1 MADSKERLDAMKNY
15 CDKAIMVERELNF
28 WNGLI
33 NQANQKLSQYRNEQL
48 RLKKVMSEAQTQFA
62 SLGFMSQ
69 QKIGE
74 KQAEIQKYKR
84 KCRKSAI
91 VFFVIVLVAAIITGI
106 AGIGSMVS
114 GQIPQSGQGIFL
126 IFSMFLAILYGLFI
140 PLIICIV
147 IYVLN
152 KSRQRNLMR
161 EISQNA
167 LNNEE
172 RRKKAIL
179 QDRFEKAEKESS
191 QIGLSQQ
198 VLVRQQRELIQMGK
212 EVGMIREQ
220 FYARGEIPK
229 GYQNLEAMISFFY
242 YLDNK
247 IVNEIDGADG
257 MYARYHLDCQH
268 REHMAELRGIRHAI
282 EEHERHEQIR
292 HQELMRT
299 IQVYGTAI
307 SAQLG
312 RMGNDLSDIR
322 DIHQKWADKYL

>member
-1 MADSKERLDAMKNY
+1 
-15 CDKAIMVERELNF
+15 
-28 WNGLI
+28 
-33 NQANQKLSQYRNEQL
+33 
-48 RLKKVMSEAQTQFA
+48 
-62 SLGFMSQ
+62 
-69 QKIGE
+69 
-74 KQAEIQKYKR
+74 
-84 KCRKSAI
+84 
-91 VFFVIVLVAAIITGI
+91 VIVLVAAIITGI

-172 RRKKAIL
+172 RRKKAII

-247 IVNEIDGADG
+247 
-257 MYARYHLDCQH
+257 
-268 REHMAELRGIRHAI
+268 
-282 EEHERHEQIR
+282 
-292 HQELMRT
+292 
-299 IQVYGTAI
+299 
-307 SAQLG
+307 
-312 RMGNDLSDIR
+312 
-322 DIHQKWADKYL
+322 

>member
-48 RLKKVMSEAQTQFA
+48 RLKKVMSEAQTQLA

-126 IFSMFLAILYGLFI
+126 IFSMFFGYTLWFI
-140 PLIICIV
+140 
-147 IYVLN
+147 Y
-152 KSRQRNLMR
+152 
-161 EISQNA
+161 
-167 LNNEE
+167 
-172 RRKKAIL
+172 
-179 QDRFEKAEKESS
+179 SS
-191 QIGLSQQ
+191 
-198 VLVRQQRELIQMGK
+198 
-212 EVGMIREQ
+212 
-220 FYARGEIPK
+220 
-229 GYQNLEAMISFFY
+229 
-242 YLDNK
+242 
-247 IVNEIDGADG
+247 
-257 MYARYHLDCQH
+257 YHLY
-268 REHMAELRGIRHAI
+268 R
-282 EEHERHEQIR
+282 
-292 HQELMRT
+292 
-299 IQVYGTAI
+299 
-307 SAQLG
+307 
-312 RMGNDLSDIR
+312 
-322 DIHQKWADKYL
+322 YLCA